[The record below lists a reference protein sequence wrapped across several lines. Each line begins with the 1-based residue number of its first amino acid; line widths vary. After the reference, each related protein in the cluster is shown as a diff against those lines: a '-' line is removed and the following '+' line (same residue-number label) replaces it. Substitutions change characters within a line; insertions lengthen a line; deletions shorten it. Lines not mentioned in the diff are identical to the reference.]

1 MSSIVFRATT
11 RVEAWLASTEYL
23 LVNGDSLN
31 VILDIAAPAA
41 EGKAGRKANEI
52 LDALYLKEK
61 QLPIHAIAETIF
73 PAWEYLHRGVRG
85 VYSKYPGE
93 YKILKKGS
101 PQRWGTYAHRLVSR
115 TDAAG
120 RVTNPLGNLVAKMRR
135 TRGIGRVKYRTGY
148 EIGVGDEAHEIPLY
162 DNNRDQNRLRGAPCL
177 THLSFKLVNDSVHL
191 TALYRSHDY
200 RYKVPGNLLGLA
212 RLQAFVAQETGSQ
225 LGNLVIHSTLAYV
238 DPGMG
243 KGALKKALVDIG
255 KVLNGRK

>member
-93 YKILKKGS
+93 YKILKK
-101 PQRWGTYAHRLVSR
+101 
-115 TDAAG
+115 
-120 RVTNPLGNLVAKMRR
+120 
-135 TRGIGRVKYRTGY
+135 
-148 EIGVGDEAHEIPLY
+148 
-162 DNNRDQNRLRGAPCL
+162 
-177 THLSFKLVNDSVHL
+177 
-191 TALYRSHDY
+191 
-200 RYKVPGNLLGLA
+200 
-212 RLQAFVAQETGSQ
+212 
-225 LGNLVIHSTLAYV
+225 
-238 DPGMG
+238 
-243 KGALKKALVDIG
+243 
-255 KVLNGRK
+255 